1 MASQLRYIMRWRK
14 NRMITSNLKAVM
26 EAKGITLKRMAEDTK
41 LAEMTLIRARGQKIG
56 QCKLDTLA
64 IMARYLGVRTRDL
77 YDEN

>member
-1 MASQLRYIMRWRK
+1 
-14 NRMITSNLKAVM
+14 MITSNLKAVM